1 MNKKTGIVVTL
12 YATLAVSESNMKS
25 GVPNGST
32 SIITANSK
40 RTKLFCKVKIL
51 SGVKTNL
58 YVLNA
63 ERLSMYLKKNWGTKT
78 FPSALSFNQ
87 VRLFC

>member
-63 ERLSMYLKKNWGTKT
+63 ERLSMYLKKIGAPRLSPQ
-78 FPSALSFNQ
+78 PSHLIK
-87 VRLFC
+87 